1 MNRREDILTRYAFMI
16 FFASLVNPTLPL
28 HSSTSQALTRDKK
41 IYESTQDAE
50 LGKLQTTTDQR
61 IQHQGEVKF
70 MHNCSKP
77 SIDDFPNDFMTQYQR
92 QKQGGV
98 LIHFLLAIYMFGALA
113 LVCDGYF
120 IPSLEQISKKLQ
132 VSSDVA
138 GATFMA
144 AGSSVPEL
152 FTSIIGVFITN
163 NDIGLGTVV
172 GSVVFNILFIVAVCG
187 LFASTALR
195 LRPWPLMRDGS
206 CYLLSIAA
214 LVAVTYDKKVY
225 WYEALVL
232 VTMYLLYVV
241 IMYFNPTLESCFE
254 TFTGTDTENTNVEEG
269 ADEQTSLLIDD
280 HENSTQLSILSNPE
294 EENENEEGNK
304 IINQFDHSPFSV
316 PQGILLKTL
325 WVLALPVTCLFYV
338 TIPDC
343 RKERWE
349 KWYVVSF
356 LISLTWSGLFTYVLV
371 WMVSIIGFTLGVPD
385 VIMGLTF
392 LAAGSSGPEVIS
404 SLIVARQGDCAMAV
418 SNSIG
423 SNVFDILLCLGL
435 PWLLKTS
442 IVDHGGYVAVQD
454 GGMIYASICLIGA
467 VLVFVLLIK
476 MNRWYLNK
484 CLGIAFL
491 IFYLVFIAVLILFAY
506 LFGGDSLPTCGT

>member
-1 MNRREDILTRYAFMI
+1 MNLRGKILTRYAFMI
-16 FFASLVNPTLPL
+16 FHSL
-28 HSSTSQALTRDKK
+28 TSQALTTDIKL
-41 IYESTQDAE
+41 YGSTQEAQ
-50 LGKLQTTTDQR
+50 LGKLQTTTNQKIEQYQVESNSLHD
-61 IQHQGEVKF
+61 
-70 MHNCSKP
+70 CSEP
-77 SIDDFPNDFMTQYQR
+77 SIDEFPNDFMTQYQR

-120 IPSLEQISKKLQ
+120 IPSLEQISKKVH

-144 AGSSVPEL
+144 AGSSAPEL
-152 FTSIIGVFITN
+152 FTSIIGVFITK

-172 GSVVFNILFIVAVCG
+172 GSGVFNILFIVAVCG

-232 VTMYLLYVV
+232 VIMYLLYVV
-241 IMYFNPTLESCFE
+241 IMHFNATLESCFE

-269 ADEQTSLLIDD
+269 ADEQTSLFTDD
-280 HENSTQLSILSNPE
+280 HENSTRLSILSSPE
-294 EENENEEGNK
+294 EENENEEGNE
-304 IINQFDHSPFSV
+304 IIDHFDYSPFSV
-316 PQGILLKTL
+316 PQGVISKTL
-325 WVLALPVTCLFYV
+325 WVLAFPVTCLFYV

-356 LISLTWSGLFTYVLV
+356 LISLAWIGLFTYVLV
-371 WMVSIIGFTLGVPD
+371 WMVSIIGFTLGIPD
-385 VIMGLTF
+385 VVMGLTF
-392 LAAGSSGPEVIS
+392 LAAGSSVPDGIS
-404 SLIVARQGDCAMAV
+404 SLIVARQGDGDMAV

-442 IVDHGGYVAVQD
+442 IVDHGGYVAVQN
-454 GGMIYASICLIGA
+454 GGMIYTSICLIGA
-467 VLVFVLLIK
+467 VLVVVLLIK
-476 MNRWYLNK
+476 MNRWHLNK
-484 CLGIAFL
+484 CLGITFL
-491 IFYLVFIAVLILFAY
+491 IFYFVIIAVSIPFVYFL
-506 LFGGDSLPTCGT
+506 GGHSLSTCGLSDLFNV